1 MNYSNLISRRQRL
14 NLIKSNTL
22 IKKILV
28 INQEAMYLE
37 ACFGVDKV
45 INLQRYQIVSNRN

>member
-1 MNYSNLISRRQRL
+1 MNYLNLMSRRQRL

-28 INQEAMYLE
+28 ISLVAMYVE

-45 INLQRYQIVSNRN
+45 ISLQHYQIISNLN